1 MMAGSTGLE
10 PAASAVT
17 GQRSNQLNYDPTRKI
32 QEFTQTRVNGCFCS
46 FRIQR
51 TVCMDCPKWRLF
63 LAEPPPNRPQNCA
76 LSPDV
81 TRIMVPQKKPLQSRE
96 CPALGAFRDM
106 LADDFYP
113 PALAV
118 PMDLADSLAKRA
130 TALTVSDV
138 ASLLNISER
147 QVYKLAA
154 EGRIPCFKIGNS
166 IRFDPGALVAWLQQ
180 KMGPVSVDV
189 PRRSGARR
197 A

>member
-1 MMAGSTGLE
+1 ME
-10 PAASAVT
+10 
-17 GQRSNQLNYDPTRKI
+17 RSNQLNYDPTGKI
-32 QEFTQTRVNGCFCS
+32 QELAKTRVHSASCRL
-46 FRIQR
+46 RIQR
-51 TVCMDCPKWRLF
+51 TPRIDCRQVRPF
-63 LAEPPPNRPQNCA
+63 LAEPPPNRQQDCA
-76 LSPDV
+76 LSPGV
-81 TRIMVPQKKPLQSRE
+81 TRVIVPHKKPLESRE
-96 CPALGAFRDM
+96 CPGLGAFRDM
-106 LADDFYP
+106 LAHVFTRLP
-113 PALAV
+113 LAV
-118 PMDLADSLAKRA
+118 AMDLADSLAKRA

-189 PRRSGARR
+189 RGRSGARR